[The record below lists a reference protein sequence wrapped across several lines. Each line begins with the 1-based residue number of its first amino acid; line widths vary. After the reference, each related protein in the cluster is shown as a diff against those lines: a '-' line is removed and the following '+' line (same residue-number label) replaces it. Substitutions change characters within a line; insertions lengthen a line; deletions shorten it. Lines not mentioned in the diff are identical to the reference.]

1 MTNMDGRGSEDPDR
15 PLKDVQEMTGT
26 DLAVYEAAAALDVAE
41 RPATAAEITRL
52 TGLPEETVR
61 HCLDTLV
68 AGGRL
73 VPSGE
78 DYRLGPHDFSVER

>member
-1 MTNMDGRGSEDPDR
+1 MTTMDDR
-15 PLKDVQEMTGT
+15 DRDDESLEDVQEMSGA
-26 DLAVYEAAAALDVAE
+26 DLAVYEAAAALNVAE
-41 RPATAAEITRL
+41 RPATAAEITGM

-68 AGGRL
+68 GGGRL

-78 DYRLGPHDFSVER
+78 SYLLGPHDWGLDY